1 MASARDT
8 KARKVKTKEAKVT
21 CEAIVGHYL
30 EIQRLCKRPAQSYVI
45 GGIEVLLCDQH
56 QHLAEQ

>member
-1 MASARDT
+1 METTTA
-8 KARKVKTKEAKVT
+8 
-21 CEAIVGHYL
+21 L
-30 EIQRLCKRPAQSYVI
+30 EHLSELI